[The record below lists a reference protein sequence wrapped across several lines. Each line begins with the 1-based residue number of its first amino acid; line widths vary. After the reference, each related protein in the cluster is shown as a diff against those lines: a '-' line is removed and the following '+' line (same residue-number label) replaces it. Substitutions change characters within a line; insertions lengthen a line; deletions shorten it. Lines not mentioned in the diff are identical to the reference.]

1 MKLNST
7 SLPIKIFTYTNI
19 LLSSAGLSYALVN
32 KFIKNKPHNN
42 LLILFTCLFVVAIA
56 SWQRNKLSTKN

>member
-19 LLSSAGLSYALVN
+19 LLSSAGLLVN
-32 KFIKNKPHNN
+32 QFIKNKPHNN

>member
-19 LLSSAGLSYALVN
+19 FLSSAGLSYALVN
-32 KFIKNKPHNN
+32 QFIINKPNNN
-42 LLILFTCLFVVAIA
+42 LLILFICLFVVAVA
-56 SWQRNKLSTKN
+56 SWQRNKLSAKN